1 MSQYGETF
9 NISNNHQID
18 IKAKLDS
25 LLSKNTEIE
34 VNNDGVETLLTAG
47 NVNHASLDGK
57 ITACNTGA
65 VVVSSSA
72 LPSGASSEAKQDV
85 ANTSLSSVDGKITAC
100 NTGAVVVSS
109 SALPSG
115 ASSEAKQDVANTS
128 LSSVDGKITACNTAD
143 VNVSAC
149 ALPTDASKE
158 SKQDATNTKLDTLET
173 SNQAIKT
180 AVEGTLTV
188 SSPAIVKSS
197 STPISS
203 QAVNGQSSHSS
214 AEIDIDTA
222 KHFSVVVESSD
233 TVNSHELDIEVSNT
247 SGGTYY
253 PTSHSGYFLEG
264 KSHILVSNIPYR
276 YIKIKV
282 KNGDGDVGNSA
293 DFTAHLLQST

>member
-34 VNNDGVETLLTAG
+34 VNNDGVESLLTSG
-47 NVNHASLDGK
+47 NSNHSSIDSK
-57 ITACNTGA
+57 IVSCNTGA
-65 VVVSSSA
+65 CVVSSSA
-72 LPSGASSEAKQDV
+72 LPSGASSEAKQDINN
-85 ANTSLSSVDGKITAC
+85 ASNASIDSKITAC
-100 NTGAVVVSS
+100 NTG
-109 SALPSG
+109 
-115 ASSEAKQDVANTS
+115 
-128 LSSVDGKITACNTAD
+128 D

-158 SKQDATNTKLDTLET
+158 SKQDQIKTKLDTLEA

-180 AVEGTLTV
+180 AVEGTITV
-188 SSPAIVKSS
+188 SSPAVVKSS
-197 STPISS
+197 STPISNE
-203 QAVNGQSSHSS
+203 AINGQSSFTSS
-214 AEIDIDTA
+214 EIDINSA
-222 KHFSVVVESSD
+222 KHISIVAESSD
-233 TVNSHELDIEVSNT
+233 TVYSHELDVEVSNS
-247 SGGTYY
+247 SGGIYY
-253 PTSHSGYFLEG
+253 PTSHSAYFLDG
-264 KSHILVSNIPYR
+264 KCHLLVQNIPYR